1 MIESLFETREN
12 DPYEFFGR
20 KLADGPVHWDERMNA
35 WLVVGYDEA
44 RYVQVHEELF
54 AHPYFN
60 LRGASDVYG
69 GPRGV
74 LILQGEEHHAVHNF
88 LLHQFTV
95 GTVKR
100 YREQFIAELVT
111 RRLDELA
118 DRTEVDLAAEFA
130 TVIPSDVIAAMLGLD
145 WRNEE
150 LMAKCRVWNSAM
162 FRWTETFGEDD
173 AAFAEAKAAA
183 DGLNEVLLPVIR
195 ARRDDPQD
203 DLISVMWTKGAGVID
218 PWGEAEVL
226 AQCRVLFF
234 AGTDTTAHFLKNSIY
249 VLIEHPEYQDL
260 LRGDEAQIQAYG
272 EELLRYLAPVQFR
285 VRVATQDVDLG
296 GHTIKAGDRVHPV
309 NAAANRD
316 PNHYDRPNE
325 VDLDRGNTKDHLA
338 FNVGPR
344 YCVGAALSRGEELEV
359 IKQLLDRYQNLR
371 WNPAGEPAKFHGF
384 MPRSFSPLH
393 VTVEP
398 IGALVSGG

>member
-1 MIESLFETREN
+1 MIESLFDTREN

-20 KLADGPVHWDERMNA
+20 RLAEGPVLWDDRMNA
-35 WLVVGYDEA
+35 WLVLGYEQA
-44 RYVQVHEELF
+44 RYVQLHEDLF
-54 AHPYFN
+54 AHPYAT

-88 LLHQFTV
+88 LLQQFNP
-95 GTVKR
+95 TVKR
-100 YREQFIAELVT
+100 YREQFIAELVK
-111 RRLDELA
+111 RRLDALG
-118 DRTEVDLAAEFA
+118 DRTDVDLATEFA
-130 TVIPSDVIAAMLGLD
+130 SVIPSDVIAAMLGLD
-145 WRNEE
+145 WQDEE
-150 LMAKCRVWNSAM
+150 LMAKCRVWNSTM

-173 AAFAEAKAAA
+173 AAFEEARQAAE
-183 DGLNEVLLPVIR
+183 GLNEVLLPVIR
-195 ARRDDPQD
+195 ARHDDPRD
-203 DLISVMWTKGAGVID
+203 DLISVMWTKGAGVLD

-249 VLIEHPEYQDL
+249 VLVEHPEFQDQI
-260 LRGDEAQIQAYG
+260 RGDEKAIAAYG

-285 VRVATQDVDLG
+285 VRVATEDVELFG
-296 GHTIKAGDRVHPV
+296 QHIKKGDRVHPV

-316 PNHYDRPNE
+316 PNHYDRPDE
-325 VDLDRGNTKDHLA
+325 VDLNRPNVKDHVA

-359 IKQLLDRYQNLR
+359 IKQLLDRYEHLS
-371 WNPAGEPAKFHGF
+371 WNVDREAPRFRGF
-384 MPRSFSPLH
+384 MPRSFSPLN
-393 VTVEP
+393 VVAAP
-398 IGALVSGG
+398 IAALNTSG